1 MKLLMICPLN
11 TRGGGATT
19 FWSLCRKFVDIGNEV
34 KFIER
39 ILPGDKL
46 KSYPNVRYYYTV
58 DRYPLLSI
66 NILVSLLYNT
76 LKVLFVK
83 ADIVYVMKPLPN
95 SCIPALIK
103 KVLGC
108 KIVMFVDDLDY
119 ELYENGFM
127 KRFMRFWYNHVPKY
141 FDMLT
146 FTSQRLMD
154 RIKKDHQI
162 PEERLYSMPNGAEF
176 DRFKDIDRDNDLK
189 TCMGIG
195 KEKVVVYLAS
205 LGISTDFKLVVSAF
219 KKIKM
224 KDPNIKFLVIGGGS
238 KLEYCKDL
246 VKKEGL
252 YRNAVFTGY
261 IIDHDSVPQYINIG
275 DVGINLME
283 DTIINHYRAP
293 VKVNEYLATGLPVVV
308 NDVGDYSMVK
318 KYITVV
324 KNGEDFAD
332 AVLKALE
339 SDSSELKSR
348 RKEFIRNNLDW
359 LSLVKDFNRVLKTML
374 ANQPSKRI

>member
-127 KRFMRFWYNHVPKY
+127 KRFMRFWYNHMPKY

-162 PEERLYSMPNGAEF
+162 PKERLYSMPNGAEF

-224 KDPNIKFLVIGGGS
+224 KNPNIKFLVIGGGS

-261 IIDHDSVPQYINIG
+261 IIEHDSVPQYINIG

-283 DTIINHYRAP
+283 DTLVNYYRAP

-332 AVLKALE
+332 AVLKAIE
-339 SDSSELKSR
+339 SDSSELKNR
-348 RKEFIRNNLDW
+348 RKEFIRDNLDW

-374 ANQPSKRI
+374 ANRPSKRI

>member
-162 PEERLYSMPNGAEF
+162 PKERLYPMPNGAEF
-176 DRFKDIDRDNDLK
+176 DRFRDIDRDNDLK
-189 TCMGIG
+189 ACMGIG

-219 KKIKM
+219 KKIRVKN
-224 KDPNIKFLVIGGGS
+224 PNIKFLVIGGGS

-252 YRNAVFTGY
+252 YRNVVFTGY

-283 DTIINHYRAP
+283 DTIVNYYRAP

-332 AVLKALE
+332 AVLKAIE

-348 RKEFIRNNLDW
+348 RKEFIRDNLDW

-374 ANQPSKRI
+374 ANRPSKRI